1 MNRGEDN
8 YLCTI
13 KMINT
18 TSYRLPVWLPNLIT
32 ILRIVAG
39 AILFT
44 AIFHD
49 RKITVIRLSWFI
61 AIALTDWIDGWLARK
76 FNARTSWGQLLDPI
90 ADKVVLLGAFAFFCV
105 AGDISGWFTILYFAR
120 EILQTIIRIASFS
133 GNKASQTP
141 TLFISKLKTA
151 LSYLYGLLLF
161 IEQLYRII
169 PTATDRFW
177 VHTFLEMMI
186 ISLSYIGLV
195 KPFIK
200 KWN

>member
-1 MNRGEDN
+1 M
-8 YLCTI
+8 T
-13 KMINT
+13 NT

-39 AILFT
+39 SILFT
-44 AIFHD
+44 AVFYD
-49 RKITVIRLSWFI
+49 RKITVIRIGWFI
-61 AIALTDWIDGWLARK
+61 VIALTDWVDGWLAKK
-76 FNARTSWGQLLDPI
+76 FNARTLWGQLLDPI
-90 ADKVVLLGAFAFFCV
+90 ADKVVLLGAFAYFCA
-105 AGDISGWFTILYFAR
+105 AGEISWWFTILYFTR
-120 EILQTIIRIASFS
+120 EILQTIIRIASFLS
-133 GNKASQTP
+133 NKGSQTP

-169 PTATDRFW
+169 PAASDRFW
-177 VHTFLEMMI
+177 VHTLLEAVI

-200 KWN
+200 KWY

>member
-1 MNRGEDN
+1 M
-8 YLCTI
+8 T
-13 KMINT
+13 NT
-18 TSYRLPVWLPNLIT
+18 SSYRLPVWLPNLIT

-44 AIFHD
+44 AIFYD
-49 RKITVIRLSWFI
+49 YKITGMRLGWFI
-61 AIALTDWIDGWLARK
+61 VIAITDWVDGWLARK
-76 FNARTSWGQLLDPI
+76 FNARTAWGQLLDPI
-90 ADKVVLLGAFAFFCV
+90 ADKVVLLGAFAFFCLT
-105 AGDISGWFTILYFAR
+105 GEISVWFTILYFTR

-133 GNKASQTP
+133 GNKDSQTP

-161 IEQLYRII
+161 IEQLYHLL
-169 PTATDRFW
+169 PFESGPHW
-177 VHTFLEMMI
+177 VHTLLEVVI
-186 ISLSYIGLV
+186 ITLSYIGLV

>member
-1 MNRGEDN
+1 M
-8 YLCTI
+8 T
-13 KMINT
+13 NT

-44 AIFHD
+44 AIFYD
-49 RKITVIRLSWFI
+49 GKITVIRVGWFI
-61 AIALTDWIDGWLARK
+61 VIALTDWVDGWLARK

-105 AGDISGWFTILYFAR
+105 SGDISWWFTILYFTR
-120 EILQTIIRIASFS
+120 EIVQTIIRIGSFS
-133 GNKASQTP
+133 GNKERQTP
-141 TLFISKLKTA
+141 TLFVSKLKTA

-161 IEQLYRII
+161 IEQLYRVM
-169 PTATDRFW
+169 PAETNRFW
-177 VHTFLEMMI
+177 VHTLLEVVI

>member
-1 MNRGEDN
+1 M
-8 YLCTI
+8 T
-13 KMINT
+13 NT

-44 AIFHD
+44 AIFYD
-49 RKITVIRLSWFI
+49 RKITVIRFSWFI
-61 AIALTDWIDGWLARK
+61 VIALTDWVDGWLARK

-105 AGDISGWFTILYFAR
+105 VGEISWWFTILYFAR
-120 EILQTIIRIASFS
+120 EILQSFIRIASFLS
-133 GNKASQTP
+133 NKGSQTP

-161 IEQLYRII
+161 IEQLYSIV
-169 PTATDRFW
+169 PTAADRLW
-177 VHTFLEMMI
+177 VHTFLEVVI
-186 ISLSYIGLV
+186 ITLSYIGLV
-195 KPFIK
+195 KPFFIK
-200 KWN
+200 K